1 MATSFSFYITAVYEE
16 DSKYSLFLLDVLLV
30 YQFPIM
36 LPKRR
41 FGRDKMSNSI
51 ENYLVMVDSDAICK
65 CVIVYFYWLAGLC
78 VMSKWVWYKYEKET
92 QSDSDVEIKL
102 FIYLAPLLIPRSVD
116 LSIEWSFSF
125 VFSFRSMSC
134 AVSFVKSMDRCF
146 YLNIHN
152 TELKGHYIHRHVFLL
167 QIFVTEIV
175 QRTNLTRFYIARSWN
190 PQSKCK
196 HEEFYWWVKIYWI
209 ALNGIPFFIHSTLFW
224 YPNNIILK

>member
-102 FIYLAPLLIPRSVD
+102 FIYLAPLLITNYSYREVSIYRSND
-116 LSIEWSFSF
+116 
-125 VFSFRSMSC
+125 
-134 AVSFVKSMDRCF
+134 
-146 YLNIHN
+146 H
-152 TELKGHYIHRHVFLL
+152 FLL
-167 QIFVTEIV
+167 YSHSDPCHVPY
-175 QRTNLTRFYIARSWN
+175 RLWNL
-190 PQSKCK
+190 
-196 HEEFYWWVKIYWI
+196 WI
-209 ALNGIPFFIHSTLFW
+209 DVFIWISTIP
-224 YPNNIILK
+224 N